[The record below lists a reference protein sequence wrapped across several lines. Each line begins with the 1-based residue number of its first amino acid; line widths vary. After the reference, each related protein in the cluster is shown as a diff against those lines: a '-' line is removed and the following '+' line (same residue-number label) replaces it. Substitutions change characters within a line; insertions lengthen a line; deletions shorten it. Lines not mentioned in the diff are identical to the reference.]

1 MSFGRSCVRLVNSF
15 VSLVVMIAI
24 LIFGSYSAYAL
35 WDNNQIYSEASNVQ
49 LQMQELKPVIDDS
62 EESGGPTFGQL
73 LAINPDVRGWVT
85 LDGTQIDFPI
95 LQGET
100 NLSYINTD
108 VYGKFALA
116 GSIFLD
122 CQNSPDFSDHYNLI
136 YGHHMANSNMFGDL
150 DLYREE
156 AFFRENTT
164 GLLMTTQAVYDLKV
178 VALLI
183 LSASDDHIFDI
194 TLNQNPD
201 DVITFCRETAVYC
214 SDEMPEL
221 GEDVQFLALSTC
233 SSDFTDA
240 RTVVITQMTQKTKA
254 FLGGDLG

>member
-1 MSFGRSCVRLVNSF
+1 
-15 VSLVVMIAI
+15 MIAI

-164 GLLMTTQAVYDLKV
+164 GLLMTTNGVYALKV

-183 LSASDDHIFDI
+183 VSASDENIFDI
-194 TLNQNPD
+194 AQNQNPE
-201 DVITFCRETAVYC
+201 DVIQFCRQSATYC
-214 SDEMPEL
+214 SDDMPEPGDNL
-221 GEDVQFLALSTC
+221 QFLAFSTC

-240 RTVVITQMTQKTKA
+240 RTVLITQMIQKTKA
-254 FLGGDLG
+254 LLGGDLG